1 MPARLVVVSL
11 ALLLL
16 WSRDC
21 AAQPVDPGAVRV
33 GDRWAYDVRDDL
45 TGDLRRAITV
55 VVVEINDKEI
65 TTRVSSAGKDR
76 PQTMVYDLDWGRI
89 DDGAWKLRPSGIGIK
104 QPLQIGKE
112 WRSDANAVNSKSG
125 EVMRSTGAAKVV
137 GQEQVTT
144 PAGTFDTFRVDMT
157 VRTVNTKDQT
167 RSETWTFVLWYA
179 PAVNRWVRRKAEW
192 RSEGRLRD
200 SYSEELTSYSRKL

>member
-1 MPARLVVVSL
+1 MLHAS
-11 ALLLL
+11 L
-16 WSRDC
+16 WSVWRCCCFGRADC
-21 AAQPVDPGAVRV
+21 VAQPVDPGAVRV

-112 WRSDANAVNSKSG
+112 GGR
-125 EVMRSTGAAKVV
+125 M
-137 GQEQVTT
+137 
-144 PAGTFDTFRVDMT
+144 P
-157 VRTVNTKDQT
+157 T
-167 RSETWTFVLWYA
+167 RSIRS
-179 PAVNRWVRRKAEW
+179 PARLCVQPGRPRSWGRNRSRRRPEHSI
-192 RSEGRLRD
+192 RFGS
-200 SYSEELTSYSRKL
+200 T